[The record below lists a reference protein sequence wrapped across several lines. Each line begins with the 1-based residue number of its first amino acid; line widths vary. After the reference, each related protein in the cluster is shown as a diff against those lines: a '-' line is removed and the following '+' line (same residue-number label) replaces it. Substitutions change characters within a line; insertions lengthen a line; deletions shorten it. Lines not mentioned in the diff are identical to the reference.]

1 MTLIH
6 RTSMAAV
13 LGALLLALGACAT
26 KYSDG
31 RVDGGNK
38 VGARTIQLDV
48 LTTFNGCTQTLV
60 ANGPVTV
67 SCVYEGP
74 GSLAINSTFQL
85 RDLPGGTSLG
95 GGSGRV
101 LLQVPVSATGFNGT
115 YTGPLN
121 GSLVITTLTAPL
133 AADSTL
139 SIAPEPGTKLVLFDP
154 PPSVGTYR
162 FIINFT
168 ETGAAPSPLPLKV
181 LFVGKVTASGR
192 DYHPPVL
199 PCTNNFAA
207 IPALLLPTLNF
218 YAPIDMTP
226 VATQTGC
233 NNVVYSFGSPLVDV
247 IEFYHAGFDHY
258 FITWGSSEIAALDAG
273 TVIKGWTRTGH
284 KFKAYAPATPGAGG
298 VCRFYIPPALGDS
311 HYYGRGD
318 TECAETRIKFP
329 GLVEEDPRY
338 MVMTLPGA
346 GTCPAN
352 TVPIYRV
359 FSNRADANHRYMTD
373 KAVRNLM
380 VQSGW
385 IAEGDGPDLVVMCA
399 PA

>member
-1 MTLIH
+1 MTSV
-6 RTSMAAV
+6 RPT
-13 LGALLLALGACAT
+13 ALVACAMT
-26 KYSDG
+26 VLLFGCAPNYNDAE
-31 RVDGGNK
+31 VIGGNK

-48 LTTFNGCTQTLV
+48 LSEIKGCTQTLI
-60 ANGPVTV
+60 ANGPVAI
-67 SCVYEGP
+67 SCALAGP
-74 GSLAINSTFQL
+74 GSLAATSTFTL
-85 RDLPGGTSLG
+85 RDLPAGTAIGGNA
-95 GGSGRV
+95 GRV
-101 LLQVPVSATGFNGT
+101 ILQVPESASGFNGT
-115 YTGPLN
+115 YAGPFN
-121 GSLVITTLTAPL
+121 GNLVITTLTGPL
-133 AADSTL
+133 AADSTR
-139 SIAPEPGTKLVLFDP
+139 SIAPEAGTKLVMFDP
-154 PPSVGTYR
+154 PPSNGLYR
-162 FIINFT
+162 FIVNFS